1 MHISIKN
8 VKGENI
14 NLEVEDSSTTIDLK
28 IYGLTRQL
36 VLGLNGDSDAYQGPD
51 ALMRIFVSAIKEKK
65 FILQMKGSD
74 TIKKIKTMI
83 HDQGGLPVDQLNLNF
98 LGTKLENSHTV
109 AHYNIKPD
117 SNLVINMISIAFDI
131 SIHK

>member
-98 LGTKLENSHTV
+98 LGTKLENSHT
-109 AHYNIKPD
+109 
-117 SNLVINMISIAFDI
+117 NMISIAFDI